1 MHELSKGVF
10 NVKRVMVSSCLL
22 IAIALIMSGC
32 WNKRELNEF
41 SIVAAVG
48 IDKVEDDYEVSVQIV
63 NPSEISSNKSNGG
76 RMPFVLYHAKAET
89 LFEAIRKLSTVTP
102 RKPYFSHVGIMVLGE
117 ELAVEGID
125 QKLDLFMR
133 DQEMRSNFL
142 VVVSDQLPAKEIL
155 GILSPLEK
163 IPANTMYNSLK
174 NSSEVWASSS
184 PTRFD
189 ELIKDL
195 EKTNGNT
202 VLTTI
207 RINGDPSKGT
217 SNANVEK
224 TIPPAILYY
233 SGLAVFKNGK
243 MVGLLNEEE
252 SKGYT
257 YIKDKIKSTAT
268 IIACPEGGNITTE
281 VKSSK
286 TKVKGEMANKKPRIK
301 LDIQSNQTVAEVD
314 CPINLE
320 KKETIAE
327 LDKISSETLTTN
339 ITNTLDTIQNK
350 YKADIFGFGEVIHR
364 SNPEAWKKLE
374 KDWEQIFP
382 ELEVQVKVDVKTK
395 GLGTIINTIPKKQ
408 RE

>member
-1 MHELSKGVF
+1 MR
-10 NVKRVMVSSCLL
+10 RVMVASSLL
-22 IAIALIMSGC
+22 IAIALFMTGC

-41 SIVAAVG
+41 SIVTAVG
-48 IDKVEDDYEVSVQIV
+48 IDKVDDEYEISVQIV
-63 NPSEISSNKSNGG
+63 NPSEIASNKSNGG
-76 RMPFVLYHAKAET
+76 SIPFVLYHAKAET
-89 LFEAIRKLSTVTP
+89 LFEAIRKLSTLTP
-102 RKPYFSHVGIMVLGE
+102 RKPYFSHIGIMVLGK

-125 QKLDLFMR
+125 QKLDLFIR

-163 IPANTMYNSLK
+163 IPANKMYNSLR
-174 NSSEVWASSS
+174 NSSEVWASTS

-189 ELIKDL
+189 ELVKDL

-207 RINGDPSKGT
+207 RIDGDPSEGASK
-217 SNANVEK
+217 ANVEK
-224 TIPPAILYY
+224 SIPSAILYY
-233 SGLAVFKNGK
+233 SGMAVFKNGK

-257 YIKDKIKSTAT
+257 YIKDKIKSTVT

-286 TKVKGEMANKKPRIK
+286 TKVKGEMANEKPRII
-301 LDIQSNQTVAEVD
+301 LDIQSDQTVAEVD
-314 CPINLE
+314 CTINLE
-320 KKETIAE
+320 KKKTIAE
-327 LDKISSETLTTN
+327 LDKISSETITTN

-364 SNPEAWKKLE
+364 SNPKAWKKLE
-374 KDWEQIFP
+374 KDWEQLFP
-382 ELEVQVKVDVKTK
+382 ELEVQVQVDVKTK
-395 GLGTIINTIPKKQ
+395 GSGTRINTIQKNRGSK
-408 RE
+408 